1 MPNGAFLQVQQRDGV
16 PAKKK
21 REGLMDRLSN
31 SFSRTFGVG
40 AGRREEAQKEVEY
53 YYFYLRP

>member
-1 MPNGAFLQVQQRDGV
+1 MQQREGV

-21 REGLMDRLSN
+21 REGFMDRLSN

-40 AGRREEAQKEVEY
+40 AGRRDEAQKEVEY
-53 YYFYLRP
+53 YYFSYQNVGE